1 MSNSTFDR
9 VRTRA
14 VADPSVAG
22 VDVQGK
28 SALFS
33 RDTVN
38 PSLGSVVITCSDCH
52 VATVASYARA
62 LQLALPSAAPA
73 GPAPRLPVVDA
84 LPRVRRAPLGQGPL
98 PLRSASS
105 RPARPLGDDGSL
117 KSRALPAG

>member
-62 LQLALPSAAPA
+62 LHLALPSLH
-73 GPAPRLPVVDA
+73 LP
-84 LPRVRRAPLGQGPL
+84 LVRRDYPSWM
-98 PLRSASS
+98 RC
-105 RPARPLGDDGSL
+105 PACDERHWV
-117 KSRALPAG
+117 KVRFH